1 MTNAIRAELVK
12 LRTTRMPFGLLAGM
26 LPLVVLSVVSSILT
40 AGRRGSGPPLSTEV
54 GIRAA
59 LSSAGSGIA
68 FVLVLGILAMAGEF
82 RHNTATGTFLATPRR
97 DRVVLAKFLVY
108 GVVGAI
114 FALVAMALTLAIALP
129 WLTTR
134 SEARTPT
141 GGDLLVVFGGALLAS
156 AIYGGLG
163 VSVGALVRNQI
174 AAVLGALSFTFIV
187 EGLLVSL
194 LPRVGKWL
202 PGGAA
207 NALVSAATPRGGLL
221 PVWAAALV
229 LLGYAVVLGVLGA
242 RFVVRRDV
250 T

>member
-1 MTNAIRAELVK
+1 MRNAIRAEVVK
-12 LRTTRMPFGLLAGM
+12 LRTTRMVYGLLAGM

-40 AGRRGSGPPLSTEV
+40 AGHRGSGPPLSTEV
-54 GIRAA
+54 GTRAV
-59 LSSAGSGIA
+59 LSAAGSGVIL
-68 FVLVLGILAMAGEF
+68 VLVLGILVMAGEF

-97 DRVVLAKFLVY
+97 DRVVVAKFLVCAM
-108 GVVGAI
+108 VGAV
-114 FALVAMALTLAIALP
+114 FALVATAMTLAIALP
-129 WLTTR
+129 WLAAR
-134 SEARTPT
+134 SDARAPT

-156 AIYGGLG
+156 AIYGALG
-163 VSVGALVRNQI
+163 VSVGALVRNQV
-174 AAVLGALSFTFIV
+174 AAVLGALSFSFIA
-187 EGLLVSL
+187 EGLLISL

-221 PVWAAALV
+221 PIWAAALV
-229 LLGYAVVLGVLGA
+229 LLGYAVVLALLGA

>member
-1 MTNAIRAELVK
+1 MRHAIQAELIK
-12 LRTTRMPFGLLAGM
+12 LRTTRMVYGLLAGM
-26 LPLVVLSVVSSILT
+26 LPLVALSVVSSILT
-40 AGRRGSGPPLSTEV
+40 AGRRGSGPALSTEAGV
-54 GIRAA
+54 RAV
-59 LSSAGSGIA
+59 LSSAGSGIV

-82 RHNTATGTFLATPRR
+82 RHNTATGAFLATPRR

-108 GVVGAI
+108 GGVGAI
-114 FALVAMALTLAIALP
+114 FALVAMVFTLAIALP
-129 WLTTR
+129 WLATR
-134 SEARTPT
+134 TGARSPT
-141 GGDLLVVFGGALLAS
+141 GNDLFVVFGGALLAS
-156 AIYGGLG
+156 VIYGSLG

-207 NALVSAATPRGGLL
+207 NALVSAANPRGGLL
-221 PVWAAALV
+221 PVWVAALV

-242 RFVVRRDV
+242 CFVVRRDV

>member
-1 MTNAIRAELVK
+1 MRNAIQAELIK
-12 LRTTRMPFGLLAGM
+12 LRTTRMVYGLLLGM
-26 LPLVVLSVVSSILT
+26 LPLVALSVISTILT
-40 AGRRGSGPPLSTEV
+40 AGQRGSGPPLSTV
-54 GIRAA
+54 AGIRGV
-59 LSSAGSGIA
+59 LSGAGAGLI

-82 RHNTATGTFLATPRR
+82 RHNTATGTFLAMPRR
-97 DRVVLAKFLVY
+97 NRVVLAKFLVY
-108 GVVGAI
+108 GGIGAI
-114 FALVAMALTLAIALP
+114 FALVAMAFTLAIALP
-129 WLTTR
+129 WLATR
-134 SEARTPT
+134 TGARSPT
-141 GGDLLVVFGGALLAS
+141 GADYLVVFGGALLAS
-156 AIYGGLG
+156 MIYGSLG

-207 NALVSAATPRGGLL
+207 NALVSATSPRGGLL

-229 LLGYAVVLGVLGA
+229 LLGYAVVLGGLGA
-242 RFVVRRDV
+242 RFVIRRDV